1 MHHPLTQSPKLSNSR
16 ILRGSLLGW
25 RRACPVQLRQGRL
38 SERQGCPRTLRSCIM
53 EGHLWAAPTIPTTP
67 TGLAYVVPRA
77 VEDLDQRAAT
87 LLGRG
92 VGVKCHSI
100 QGGMA
105 QPNCSRAATSVTN
118 EVWQT
123 DELHFA

>member
-1 MHHPLTQSPKLSNSR
+1 
-16 ILRGSLLGW
+16 
-25 RRACPVQLRQGRL
+25 
-38 SERQGCPRTLRSCIM
+38 M
-53 EGHLWAAPTIPTTP
+53 EGHLWGRRLLRGFVGVASDVRMGARSRIDARETWAALRAAPTIRTTP
-67 TGLAYVVPRA
+67 TGFAYVVPRA

-92 VGVKCHSI
+92 VGVKCHSN

-105 QPNCSRAATSVTN
+105 QPNCSRAATSETN